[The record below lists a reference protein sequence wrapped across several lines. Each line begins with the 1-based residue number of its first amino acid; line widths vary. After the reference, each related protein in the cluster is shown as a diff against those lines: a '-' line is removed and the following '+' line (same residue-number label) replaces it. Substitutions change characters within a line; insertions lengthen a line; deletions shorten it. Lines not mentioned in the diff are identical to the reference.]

1 MDEQQIEEGFTGQED
16 ETSNLSET
24 ENNEIAAND
33 EDATCLGGNIEEP
46 LLRGDDDEFISHGDD
61 DSCEESE
68 LNASSTGQESEE
80 LNEAENDE
88 EEDGT
93 RLLTEGMSGS
103 ADRETTI
110 SLGDDTTKLDN
121 DDVDSFRDFDS
132 NDTLTVDKEGNN
144 RDDNQEAGGLS
155 VEEMSGHTN
164 EEFEEFDTELE
175 HPIGKKL
182 PFVSET
188 DSNEFLSQN
197 EGEYET
203 DQNDEGREYQQ
214 EDDTVMD
221 GDELSQKS
229 ETSTL
234 IDDNNVELTD
244 SLLYTETNEGDEN
257 DEQTDLTGTLT
268 EEVVP
273 DNIDGYLQECDNDF
287 DGISEVQNT
296 DEMENLSPYTERRDD
311 DEDTEK
317 EDNPDRKDVGR
328 ESGFLE
334 EQETYNDKD
343 SLLPQD
349 EEESDKHR
357 YPEDKLQMENPSFYP
372 RTDSNGEIIQKD
384 DELQGGSS
392 GEQAESRSQPE
403 DDFSTGLA
411 DGGISGGCYG
421 DDDLSSIF
429 SDDGRDISNILQENS
444 ILKEAMMQLRKDN
457 PEGFTDTVSETSD
470 EADDF
475 YIYPYGG
482 DGKMQTRKFMA
493 DKDLSDARLN
503 EILREKRDSQAKMRQ
518 LEREK
523 AMVERKYRQDRM
535 ERDFL
540 EERFTLK
547 SSQLQEEIRNLKQ
560 ENQRLKR
567 GGPQGKGMTPGA
579 GNKHVGITKELPL
592 KGFSSENGDS
602 GFPGRNGFA
611 IDIAILAKENEK
623 LSEIIDHLQ
632 DTPRNDPLD
641 DFVDNWD
648 KYVPKDEYIKLENEK
663 LKLETALREKE
674 RMLKEQER
682 LMEETKFDLEEEI
695 EILKDNLKKAEN
707 KSKEK
712 TKLLSQNDIKMIDI
726 KTKLTEKASKLES
739 KLELELSKKV
749 KLESVIVNLEKCNSG
764 FEKEIQDMNNRVQK
778 LQKQER
784 EMEAKNRR
792 ELADL
797 QECLRKETEEKNK
810 LTRNVEALL
819 QDLMQVKSKMLE
831 DTEKHA
837 KEQEELRASFETEK
851 RKMMAAQEYDN
862 RRLKAEL
869 DDEKKRNQQLIRRMA
884 EIPGETIVS
893 VMETTTEADLFESPV
908 NDIEAALL
916 ERTLQE
922 EQYKEPEKDNMVMD
936 LNDAQSR
943 SEGQLWNAPKP
954 TEDNSGD
961 INKLQSK
968 LAEVTKYNGIM
979 QRRNKEIEEENINL
993 KEKVERVGR
1002 DVSKMRELEDKNE
1015 ELQEEIA
1022 RNAKKRAEMQKKQE
1036 NMMEEIEDITKKL
1049 GKVEGNNNDLSDE
1062 VDRLTKKIKAMEQE
1076 FTEEKSK
1083 LTSSLEQE
1091 KTNAIEETERR
1102 LEEQKAKS
1110 KKLDNEIDDLQSDIK
1125 TLKDAKRASEEK
1137 YVNDTRELAER
1148 HNSELASERERYRQ
1162 LQDELNNNAGAVRR
1176 VTEEWEQM
1184 LRNAVS
1190 RYEEDLQKNEDERRK
1205 MADEFQRQKEDMRA
1219 RFDKE
1224 KAKLELRAQEI
1235 ERRARS
1241 PFENEIMQEKAADSY
1256 QDPHTDLLFE
1266 DTPTLRTNFGEEGNN
1281 IANDITENQEKIN
1294 TLASQK
1300 RKLEQKLVQMQ
1311 RTHDNEKS
1319 DLCNEYKKEK
1329 QKLEETLTED
1339 YKRRLDESKKYYEGL
1354 VQDLRRK
1361 HEKEE
1366 EDLAERFKREK
1377 RELEDKMKED
1387 FSTNLSSRSAGLEN
1401 KIQDLVSQKVQE
1413 QKDITKKTEEKCNT
1427 ALLQMKNRMK
1437 EMHSERNEMKRK
1449 FEKEKKVLEATIQAL
1464 TKELE
1469 KVKQEKKDVKKKLKK
1484 DKAEMEEA
1492 FENEKKEMKQIWEKC
1507 KLDTINQIEEEW
1519 TEKIKSENAKSEI
1532 LKEELQGNFEARIK
1546 QMKLKFKAEKADLER
1561 RLADAISESNAL
1573 EEAKKEVEASL
1584 EEDYRRKLQKEKEN
1598 IESTLQG
1605 LRQEIER
1612 LQEHRKQL
1620 QSQMS
1625 NRESRANV
1633 NALPPL
1639 ETNSKVLAKLDN
1651 EYQEHMKREKE
1662 HHESRMKEME
1672 DEINRLHDDLSQMKV
1687 KARQEKSRVKAEF
1700 EKEREEIEEQFDKE
1714 RNEWRTRMNFITMMQ
1729 PREIQ
1734 RVSSINIFCKTCLQ
1748 KTIII
1753 PHASRPSKS
1762 KKFLFYNT
1770 AKTNDLHFY
1779 FQMTSN
1785 SPSLY
1790 RLIGA
1795 AQRSKARRQ

>member
-1 MDEQQIEEGFTGQED
+1 MDEQQTEEGFTEKED

-24 ENNEIAAND
+24 NESVGND
-33 EDATCLGGNIEEP
+33 EYDTSLGENIEEP
-46 LLRGDDDEFISHGDD
+46 LLRGDEDEFITHREDD
-61 DSCEESE
+61 ACENSE
-68 LNASSTGQESEE
+68 LNASSTGQESEK
-80 LNEAENDE
+80 LNETEDE
-88 EEDGT
+88 KDEGGT
-93 RLLTEGMSGS
+93 ELLTEGMSGS
-103 ADRETTI
+103 ADHETTI
-110 SLGDDTTKLDN
+110 SLRDDDTTKLDD
-121 DDVDSFRDFDS
+121 DDVDSLKDFDS
-132 NDTLTVDKEGNN
+132 SDTLTVDKGDK

-155 VEEMSGHTN
+155 AEEMLGHTN
-164 EEFEEFDTELE
+164 QEIYEFDTELE
-175 HPIGKKL
+175 HPVEKKFSQ
-182 PFVSET
+182 FVFET
-188 DSNEFLSQN
+188 DSNQFLSQN

-203 DQNDEGREYQQ
+203 YQIADEGTQYEQD
-214 EDDTVMD
+214 DDTVID

-229 ETSTL
+229 ETSTVV
-234 IDDNNVELTD
+234 DENDVELTD
-244 SLLYTETNEGDEN
+244 SLLHNETNEGNED
-257 DEQTDLTGTLT
+257 DEQMDPTGTLT
-268 EEVVP
+268 EEIML
-273 DNIDGYLQECDNDF
+273 DNIGGYLQECDNDF

-296 DEMENLSPYTERRDD
+296 EMESFLSHTERRDD

-317 EDNPDRKDVGR
+317 EDSPDRTDEGR
-328 ESGFLE
+328 ESGFLD
-334 EQETYNDKD
+334 EQETYNDNET
-343 SLLPQD
+343 LLPQS
-349 EEESDKHR
+349 EGESGKHR
-357 YPEDKLQMENPSFYP
+357 DPEDTSQMGNPSFYP
-372 RTDSNGEIIQKD
+372 RAENNAEVIEQDH
-384 DELQGGSS
+384 ELHGVSS
-392 GEQAESRSQPE
+392 VEQAESKSQPE
-403 DDFSTGLA
+403 DDFSAGLA
-411 DGGISGGCYG
+411 DGGISGGSYG

-429 SDDGRDISNILQENS
+429 SDDGRDMSNILQENS

-475 YIYPYGG
+475 YMYPYGG
-482 DGKMQTRKFMA
+482 DSKMQTRKWMA
-493 DKDLSDARLN
+493 DKDLNDARLN

-523 AMVERKYRQDRM
+523 AMVERKYRQDKM

-547 SSQLQEEIRNLKQ
+547 SSKLEEEIRNLKQ

-567 GGPQGKGMTPGA
+567 GGPQGKGTTPST
-579 GNKHVGITKELPL
+579 GNRHIGIAKELPP
-592 KGFSSENGDS
+592 KGLSSENGDS
-602 GFPGRNGFA
+602 GFPGRNGYA

-632 DTPRNDPLD
+632 DTPRNDPLN
-641 DFVDNWD
+641 DFVDNLD

-682 LMEETKFDLEEEI
+682 LIEETKFDLEEEI

-707 KSKEK
+707 KNKEK
-712 TKLLSQNDIKMIDI
+712 TKLLNQNDIKMIDI
-726 KTKLTEKASKLES
+726 KTKLTEKVSKLES
-739 KLELELSKKV
+739 KLELEISKKV
-749 KLESVIVNLEKCNSG
+749 KLESVIGDLEKCNGG
-764 FEKEIQDMNNRVQK
+764 FEKEIQDMNKRVQK

-792 ELADL
+792 ELAEL
-797 QECLRKETEEKNK
+797 QERLRKETEEKNK
-810 LTRNVEALL
+810 LARNVEALL
-819 QDLMQVKSKMLE
+819 QDLMQVKNKMLE

-837 KEQEELRASFETEK
+837 KEQDELRASFETEK
-851 RKMMAAQEYDN
+851 RKMMAALENDN
-862 RRLKAEL
+862 RRLRSEL

-893 VMETTTEADLFESPV
+893 VMETTTEAGLFESPV

-916 ERTLQE
+916 EMTIHE

-936 LNDAQSR
+936 LNDVQTT
-943 SEGQLWNAPKP
+943 SEKQLWKVPKP
-954 TEDNSGD
+954 TEDNSED
-961 INKLQSK
+961 IHKLQRK
-968 LAEVTKYNGIM
+968 LTEVTKYNGIM

-993 KEKVERVGR
+993 KEKVERIGR

-1022 RNAKKRAEMQKKQE
+1022 RNAKKRAEMQTKQE
-1036 NMMEEIEDITKKL
+1036 NMMEEIEDFTKKL
-1049 GKVEGNNNDLSDE
+1049 SKVEGNNNDLSDE
-1062 VDRLTKKIKAMEQE
+1062 VDRLTKRIKAMEQE

-1083 LTSSLEQE
+1083 LTSSFEQA

-1125 TLKDAKRASEEK
+1125 TLKDAKRAAEEK
-1137 YVNDTRELAER
+1137 YVNDTRELIDR

-1190 RYEEDLQKNEDERRK
+1190 RYEDDLQKNEDERRK

-1224 KAKLELRAQEI
+1224 KAKMEQRAQEI

-1241 PFENEIMQEKAADSY
+1241 LFENDIMQENATVSC
-1256 QDPHTDLLFE
+1256 QDPQTDLLFQ
-1266 DTPTLRTNFGEEGNN
+1266 DTPTPRTSFGEEGHH
-1281 IANDITENQEKIN
+1281 ISNDSAENQEKLN

-1300 RKLEQKLVQMQ
+1300 RKLEQKLAQMQ
-1311 RTHDNEKS
+1311 KTHDKEKNE
-1319 DLCNEYKKEK
+1319 LCNEYKRAK
-1329 QKLEETLTED
+1329 QKLEDTLTED
-1339 YKRRLDESKKYYEGL
+1339 YKRRLEESKRYYEGL
-1354 VQDLRRK
+1354 VEDLRKK

-1366 EDLAERFKREK
+1366 EELADRFKREK

-1387 FSTNLSSRSAGLEN
+1387 FSSNLSSRSAGLEN

-1413 QKDITKKTEEKCNT
+1413 QKDIAKKTEEKCNT
-1427 ALLQMKNRMK
+1427 VLLQMKNRMK
-1437 EMHSERNEMKRK
+1437 EMQSERNEMKRK

-1469 KVKQEKKDVKKKLKK
+1469 KVKQEKKDLKKKQKK

-1519 TEKIKSENAKSEI
+1519 TEKMKSENAKSEI

-1546 QMKLKFKAEKADLER
+1546 QMKLKFKAEKADLEH
-1561 RLADAISESNAL
+1561 RLADAISESKAL

-1620 QSQMS
+1620 QNQMS
-1625 NRESRANV
+1625 SREGRASIS
-1633 NALPPL
+1633 ALPSL

-1672 DEINRLHDDLSQMKV
+1672 EEINRLHDDLSQMKV

-1700 EKEREEIEEQFDKE
+1700 EREREEIEEQFDKE
-1714 RNEWRTRMNFITMMQ
+1714 RNEWRTRMNFVTMMQ

-1734 RVSSINIFCKTCLQ
+1734 RVSLTLSLQ
-1748 KTIII
+1748 N
-1753 PHASRPSKS
+1753 PSTENY
-1762 KKFLFYNT
+1762 YNT
-1770 AKTNDLHFY
+1770 ARLHALKTASQNNFPFY
-1779 FQMTSN
+1779 STLLS
-1785 SPSLY
+1785 SV
-1790 RLIGA
+1790 I
-1795 AQRSKARRQ
+1795 KI

>member
-1 MDEQQIEEGFTGQED
+1 MDEQQTAEEFTEKED
-16 ETSNLSET
+16 ETSNLTET
-24 ENNEIAAND
+24 ETNETVAND
-33 EDATCLGGNIEEP
+33 EDDTSLGENIGEP
-46 LLRGDDDEFISHGDD
+46 LLRGDEDEFISHREDD
-61 DSCEESE
+61 ACENSE
-68 LNASSTGQESEE
+68 LNDSSTGQEFEK
-80 LNEAENDE
+80 LNETENEKE
-88 EEDGT
+88 EGGT
-93 RLLTEGMSGS
+93 ELLTEGMCGS
-103 ADRETTI
+103 ADHETTT
-110 SLGDDTTKLDN
+110 SLGDDDTTKLDD
-121 DDVDSFRDFDS
+121 DDVDLLKDLDS
-132 NDTLTVDKEGNN
+132 NDTLTVDEEGD
-144 RDDNQEAGGLS
+144 RKDDNQEAGGLS
-155 VEEMSGHTN
+155 VEEISGHTN
-164 EEFEEFDTELE
+164 QEFDEFDTELE
-175 HPIGKKL
+175 HPEGTKF
-182 PFVSET
+182 PQFGSET

-203 DQNDEGREYQQ
+203 DQNDKGRQYEQ
-214 EDDTVMD
+214 EDDKVID
-221 GDELSQKS
+221 GEELSQKS

-234 IDDNNVELTD
+234 VDDNDVALTD
-244 SLLYTETNEGDEN
+244 SLLYTETNEGDED
-257 DEQTDLTGTLT
+257 DEQMDPTGTIA
-268 EEVVP
+268 EEIML
-273 DNIDGYLQECDNDF
+273 DNIDGYLQECDKNF
-287 DGISEVQNT
+287 DRISEVQNT
-296 DEMENLSPYTERRDD
+296 EMESFLPHTERRDD
-311 DEDTEK
+311 DEDTQK
-317 EDNPDRKDVGR
+317 EDNPERNDEGQ

-334 EQETYNDKD
+334 EQETYNDKE
-343 SLLPQD
+343 SLLRQD
-349 EEESDKHR
+349 EEESGRHSD
-357 YPEDKLQMENPSFYP
+357 PEDTSQMENPSFCP
-372 RTDSNGEIIQKD
+372 RTESNGEVIEQD
-384 DELQGGSS
+384 DELHGVGSS
-392 GEQAESRSQPE
+392 REQAESRSQPE
-403 DDFSTGLA
+403 DDFSAGLA
-411 DGGISGGCYG
+411 HGGISGGSYG

-429 SDDGRDISNILQENS
+429 SDDGRDMSNILQENS

-475 YIYPYGG
+475 YMHPYSG
-482 DGKMQTRKFMA
+482 DSKMQTRKWMA
-493 DKDLSDARLN
+493 DKDLNDARLN

-523 AMVERKYRQDRM
+523 AMVERKYRQDKM

-547 SSQLQEEIRNLKQ
+547 SSQLEEEIRNLKQ

-567 GGPQGKGMTPGA
+567 VGPQGKGTAPST
-579 GNKHVGITKELPL
+579 GNRHAGITKELPA
-592 KGFSSENGDS
+592 KGLSSENGDS
-602 GFPGRNGFA
+602 GFPGRNGYA

-623 LSEIIDHLQ
+623 LSEIIHHLQ
-632 DTPRNDPLD
+632 DTPRNDPLN
-641 DFVDNWD
+641 DFVDNLD

-674 RMLKEQER
+674 RMLKEQDR
-682 LMEETKFDLEEEI
+682 LIEETKFDLEEEI

-707 KSKEK
+707 KNKEK
-712 TKLLSQNDIKMIDI
+712 TKLLNQNDIKMIDI
-726 KTKLTEKASKLES
+726 KTKLTEKVSKLES
-739 KLELELSKKV
+739 KLELEISKKV
-749 KLESVIVNLEKCNSG
+749 KLESVIVNLEKCNGG

-792 ELADL
+792 ELAEL
-797 QECLRKETEEKNK
+797 QERLRKETEEKYK
-810 LTRNVEALL
+810 LARNVEALL

-837 KEQEELRASFETEK
+837 KEQDELRASFETEK
-851 RKMMAAQEYDN
+851 RKMMAAQETDN
-862 RRLKAEL
+862 RRLKTEL
-869 DDEKKRNQQLIRRMA
+869 HDEKKKNQQLITRLA

-893 VMETTTEADLFESPV
+893 VMENTTEASLFESPV

-916 ERTLQE
+916 ERSIHE

-936 LNDAQSR
+936 LNDVQTR
-943 SEGQLWNAPKP
+943 SEGQLWNVPKP
-954 TEDNSGD
+954 TEDNSED
-961 INKLQSK
+961 VNKLQRK
-968 LAEVTKYNGIM
+968 LTEVTKYNGIM
-979 QRRNKEIEEENINL
+979 QRKNKELEEENINL
-993 KEKVERVGR
+993 KEKVERIGR
-1002 DVSKMRELEDKNE
+1002 DVSKMRELGDKNE
-1015 ELQEEIA
+1015 QLQEEIA
-1022 RNAKKRAEMQKKQE
+1022 RNAKRRAEMQTKQE
-1036 NMMEEIEDITKKL
+1036 NMMEEIEDFTKKL
-1049 GKVEGNNNDLSDE
+1049 SKVEGNNNDLNEE

-1083 LTSSLEQE
+1083 LTSSLEQA
-1091 KTNAIEETERR
+1091 KTNAIEETERQ

-1125 TLKDAKRASEEK
+1125 TLKDAKRAAEEK
-1137 YVNDTRELAER
+1137 YVIDTRELVDR

-1190 RYEEDLQKNEDERRK
+1190 RYEDDLQKNEDERRK

-1219 RFDKE
+1219 RFEKE
-1224 KAKLELRAQEI
+1224 KAKIEQRAQEI

-1241 PFENEIMQEKAADSY
+1241 PSDSDEMQENAAVSY
-1256 QDPHTDLLFE
+1256 QDPQTDLLFQ
-1266 DTPTLRTNFGEEGNN
+1266 DTTTPGTSFGEEGHDISYD
-1281 IANDITENQEKIN
+1281 IAANQEKLHA
-1294 TLASQK
+1294 LASQK
-1300 RKLEQKLVQMQ
+1300 RKLEQKLTQMQ
-1311 RTHDNEKS
+1311 KAHDKEKN

-1339 YKRRLDESKKYYEGL
+1339 YKRRLDESKRYYEGL
-1354 VQDLRRK
+1354 VEDLRRK

-1366 EDLAERFKREK
+1366 EELADRFKKEK
-1377 RELEDKMKED
+1377 QELEDKMKED
-1387 FSTNLSSRSAGLEN
+1387 FSSNLSSRSAGLEN

-1413 QKDITKKTEEKCNT
+1413 QKDIAKKTEEKCNT

-1437 EMHSERNEMKRK
+1437 EMQSERNEMKRK
-1449 FEKEKKVLEATIQAL
+1449 FDKENKVLEATIQAL

-1469 KVKQEKKDVKKKLKK
+1469 KVKQEKKELKKKQKK
-1484 DKAEMEEA
+1484 DKAEMEET
-1492 FENEKKEMKQIWEKC
+1492 FENEKKEMKQMWEKC
-1507 KLDTINQIEEEW
+1507 KRDTINRIEEEW
-1519 TEKIKSENAKSEI
+1519 TEKMKSENVKSEI
-1532 LKEELQGNFEARIK
+1532 QKEELQGNFEAKIK

-1620 QSQMS
+1620 QNQMS

-1633 NALPPL
+1633 SALPSL

-1651 EYQEHMKREKE
+1651 EYQEHMKREKG

-1672 DEINRLHDDLSQMKV
+1672 EEINRLHDDLSQMKV

-1734 RVSSINIFCKTCLQ
+1734 RVS
-1748 KTIII
+1748 
-1753 PHASRPSKS
+1753 
-1762 KKFLFYNT
+1762 
-1770 AKTNDLHFY
+1770 
-1779 FQMTSN
+1779 
-1785 SPSLY
+1785 
-1790 RLIGA
+1790 
-1795 AQRSKARRQ
+1795 

>member
-1 MDEQQIEEGFTGQED
+1 MDEQQTEEGFMEQED
-16 ETSNLSET
+16 ETSNVSGT
-24 ENNEIAAND
+24 ENNETAVD
-33 EDATCLGGNIEEP
+33 DGDDSSKGENIEEP
-46 LLRGDDDEFISHGDD
+46 LLRGGEVEFISHGQNDA
-61 DSCEESE
+61 CENSE
-68 LNASSTGQESEE
+68 LNASSTGQESEK
-80 LNEAENDE
+80 LNEAENE
-88 EEDGT
+88 QEEDGT
-93 RLLTEGMSGS
+93 EPSTEGMSGGS
-103 ADRETTI
+103 DHERTT
-110 SLGDDTTKLDN
+110 SQEDDTTKFDEGDADL
-121 DDVDSFRDFDS
+121 VRDCGS
-132 NDTLTVDKEGNN
+132 NDMLTVEKEGDT
-144 RDDNQEAGGLS
+144 REEAGDLFVQEISGYTNQEFDEL
-155 VEEMSGHTN
+155 
-164 EEFEEFDTELE
+164 DTELE
-175 HPIGKKL
+175 QPIGKTL
-182 PFVSET
+182 PFVSDT
-188 DSNEFLSQN
+188 DSDTLFSQN
-197 EGEYET
+197 EGEHET
-203 DQNDEGREYQQ
+203 DQNDEEKEYDQD
-214 EDDTVMD
+214 DDTVMD

-234 IDDNNVELTD
+234 IDESNVELTD
-244 SLLYTETNEGDEN
+244 SLLYTETSEGKED
-257 DEQTDLTGTLT
+257 DEQMDLTGTLT
-268 EEVVP
+268 EDIMP
-273 DNIDGYLQECDNDF
+273 DYIIDGYLQECDNNHF
-287 DGISEVQNT
+287 DGISSVQNI
-296 DEMENLSPYTERRDD
+296 EMENIPPCAERRDD

-317 EDNPDRKDVGR
+317 EDNPYRNDKGQ
-328 ESGFLE
+328 ESDFQE
-334 EQETYNDKD
+334 EQETYNDKE
-343 SLLPQD
+343 SLLAQD
-349 EEESDKHR
+349 EDESDKHR
-357 YPEDKLQMENPSFYP
+357 DPEDKSHMENLSFYP
-372 RTDSNGEIIQKD
+372 YTDSNGEEMEQD
-384 DELQGGSS
+384 DELQGGSL
-392 GEQAESRSQPE
+392 GEQVENRSQPE
-403 DDFSTGLA
+403 DDFSAGLA
-411 DGGISGGCYG
+411 DGGISGGFYG

-457 PEGFTDTVSETSD
+457 PDGFTDTVSETSD

-475 YIYPYGG
+475 YMYPYVG
-482 DGKMQTRKFMA
+482 DSKMQTRRWMA

-523 AMVERKYRQDRM
+523 AVVERKYRQDQM

-540 EERFTLK
+540 EERFKSK
-547 SSQLQEEIRNLKQ
+547 SSKLEEEIRNLKQ

-567 GGPQGKGMTPGA
+567 GGPQGKGTTPSA
-579 GNKHVGITKELPL
+579 GNKPVGNTKELPA
-592 KGFSSENGDS
+592 KGLTSENGDS
-602 GFPGRNGFA
+602 DFPGRNGYA

-632 DTPRNDPLD
+632 DTPRNDPLN
-641 DFVDNWD
+641 DFVDNLD
-648 KYVPKDEYIKLENEK
+648 NYVPKDEYIKLENEK

-695 EILKDNLKKAEN
+695 EILRDGLKKAEN
-707 KSKEK
+707 KNKEK

-726 KTKLTEKASKLES
+726 KTKLSEKISKLES
-739 KLELELSKKV
+739 KLELEVSKKV
-749 KLESVIVNLEKCNSG
+749 KLESVIVNLEKCNGG

-784 EMEAKNRR
+784 EMEVKNRR
-792 ELADL
+792 ELTEL
-797 QECLRKETEEKNK
+797 KERLRKETEEKNK
-810 LTRNVEALL
+810 LARNVDTLL
-819 QDLMQVKSKMLE
+819 QDLMQLKSKMLE

-837 KEQEELRASFETEK
+837 KEQEELRALFETEK

-862 RRLKAEL
+862 RRISAEL

-893 VMETTTEADLFESPV
+893 VMENTTEAGLFESPV
-908 NDIEAALL
+908 NDIEVTLL
-916 ERTLQE
+916 ERTHQE
-922 EQYKEPEKDNMVMD
+922 EQYKEPEKDNVVMD
-936 LNDAQSR
+936 LNDVQTR
-943 SEGQLWNAPKP
+943 SEGQLWNVQKP
-954 TEDNSGD
+954 TEDNSFD
-961 INKLQSK
+961 INKLQRK
-968 LAEVTKYNGIM
+968 LAEVNKYNSIM

-993 KEKVERVGR
+993 KEKVERIGR
-1002 DVSKMRELEDKNE
+1002 DVSKMRELENKNE

-1022 RNAKKRAEMQKKQE
+1022 RNTKKRVEMQKKQE
-1036 NMMEEIEDITKKL
+1036 TMMDEIEDITKKL
-1049 GKVEGNNNDLSDE
+1049 SKMEGNNNDLSDE
-1062 VDRLTKKIKAMEQE
+1062 VDRLTKKIKSMEQE

-1083 LTSSLEQE
+1083 LASSLEQE

-1102 LEEQKAKS
+1102 FEEQKAKS

-1125 TLKDAKRASEEK
+1125 TLKDAKRAAEEK
-1137 YVNDTRELAER
+1137 YVNDTRDLVER

-1162 LQDELNNNAGAVRR
+1162 LQDELNHNAGAVRR

-1224 KAKLELRAQEI
+1224 KAKLELRVQEI
-1235 ERRARS
+1235 ERRAQS
-1241 PFENEIMQEKAADSY
+1241 PFENEIIPENAAVSY
-1256 QDPHTDLLFE
+1256 QDPQTDLLFE
-1266 DTPTLRTNFGEEGNN
+1266 DTSTPRTSFGEEGHN
-1281 IANDITENQEKIN
+1281 ISNDIAENQEKIN

-1300 RKLEQKLVQMQ
+1300 RKLEQKLAQMQ
-1311 RTHDNEKS
+1311 KTHDNEKN

-1339 YKRRLDESKKYYEGL
+1339 YKRRLDESKRYYEGL
-1354 VQDLRRK
+1354 VEDLRRK

-1366 EDLAERFKREK
+1366 EEQADRFKREK
-1377 RELEDKMKED
+1377 RELEDKMKDD
-1387 FSTNLSSRSAGLEN
+1387 FSSNLSSRSAGLEN

-1413 QKDITKKTEEKCNT
+1413 QKDKAKKTEEKCNT
-1427 ALLQMKNRMK
+1427 VLLQMKNRMK
-1437 EMHSERNEMKRK
+1437 EMQNERNEMKRK

-1469 KVKQEKKDVKKKLKK
+1469 KVKQEKKELKKKQKK

-1507 KLDTINQIEEEW
+1507 KLDTINQIEGEW
-1519 TEKIKSENAKSEI
+1519 TEKMKSENEKSEI
-1532 LKEELQGNFEARIK
+1532 QKEELQGNFEARIK

-1573 EEAKKEVEASL
+1573 AEAKKEVEASL
-1584 EEDYRRKLQKEKEN
+1584 EEEYRRKLQKEKEN

-1620 QSQMS
+1620 QNQMS

-1633 NALPPL
+1633 NAPPSL

-1672 DEINRLHDDLSQMKV
+1672 EEINRLHDDLSQMKV

-1714 RNEWRTRMNFITMMQ
+1714 RTEWRTRMNFISMMQ
-1729 PREIQ
+1729 PREVQ
-1734 RVSSINIFCKTCLQ
+1734 RVSLTFSLPNLSTKSYHNFCSSMPSALKVKIFPL
-1748 KTIII
+1748 
-1753 PHASRPSKS
+1753 
-1762 KKFLFYNT
+1762 L
-1770 AKTNDLHFY
+1770 
-1779 FQMTSN
+1779 
-1785 SPSLY
+1785 
-1790 RLIGA
+1790 
-1795 AQRSKARRQ
+1795 

>member
-1 MDEQQIEEGFTGQED
+1 MDEQQTEEGFTEKED
-16 ETSNLSET
+16 ETSNLSERET
-24 ENNEIAAND
+24 NETVAND
-33 EDATCLGGNIEEP
+33 EDDTSLGENTEEP
-46 LLRGDDDEFISHGDD
+46 LSRGDEDEFISHREDD
-61 DSCEESE
+61 ASENSE
-68 LNASSTGQESEE
+68 LKASSAGQESEK
-80 LNEAENDE
+80 LNETENE
-88 EEDGT
+88 KEEDGT
-93 RLLTEGMSGS
+93 EVLTEGMCGS
-103 ADRETTI
+103 ADHETTT
-110 SLGDDTTKLDN
+110 SLGDDGTTKLAD
-121 DDVDSFRDFDS
+121 DDVDLLKDFDS
-132 NDTLTVDKEGNN
+132 NDTLTDDEEGDR

-164 EEFEEFDTELE
+164 QEFDEFDTELE
-175 HPIGKKL
+175 HPEGKKF
-182 PFVSET
+182 PQFGSET
-188 DSNEFLSQN
+188 DPNEFLSQN

-203 DQNDEGREYQQ
+203 DQNDKGRQYEQ
-214 EDDTVMD
+214 EDDKVID
-221 GDELSQKS
+221 GDELLQKS

-234 IDDNNVELTD
+234 VDDNDVELTD
-244 SLLYTETNEGDEN
+244 SLLYTETNEGDED
-257 DEQTDLTGTLT
+257 DEQMDPTGTLT
-268 EEVVP
+268 EEIML
-273 DNIDGYLQECDNDF
+273 DNIDGYLQECDNNC

-296 DEMENLSPYTERRDD
+296 EMESFLPHTERRDD

-317 EDNPDRKDVGR
+317 EDNPDRNDEGR

-334 EQETYNDKD
+334 EQETYNDKE
-343 SLLPQD
+343 SLLPKD
-349 EEESDKHR
+349 EEESGKHR
-357 YPEDKLQMENPSFYP
+357 NPEDTSQMETPSFYP
-372 RTDSNGEIIQKD
+372 RAESNGEVIAQ
-384 DELQGGSS
+384 DEELHGGSL
-392 GEQAESRSQPE
+392 GEKAENRSQPE
-403 DDFSTGLA
+403 DDFSAGLA
-411 DGGISGGCYG
+411 DGGISGGSYG

-429 SDDGRDISNILQENS
+429 SDDGRDMSNILRENS

-475 YIYPYGG
+475 YMYPYGG
-482 DGKMQTRKFMA
+482 DSKMQNRKWMA
-493 DKDLSDARLN
+493 DKDLNDARLN

-523 AMVERKYRQDRM
+523 AMVERKYRQDKM

-547 SSQLQEEIRNLKQ
+547 SSKLEEEIRNLKQ

-567 GGPQGKGMTPGA
+567 VGPQGKGTTPST
-579 GNKHVGITKELPL
+579 GNRHAGITKELPA
-592 KGFSSENGDS
+592 KGLSSEGDS
-602 GFPGRNGFA
+602 GFPGRNGYA

-632 DTPRNDPLD
+632 DTPRNDPLN
-641 DFVDNWD
+641 DFVDSLD

-674 RMLKEQER
+674 RMLKEHER
-682 LMEETKFDLEEEI
+682 LIEETKFDLEEEI

-707 KSKEK
+707 KNKEK
-712 TKLLSQNDIKMIDI
+712 TKLLNQNDIKMIDI
-726 KTKLTEKASKLES
+726 KTKLTEKVSKLES
-739 KLELELSKKV
+739 KLELEISKKV
-749 KLESVIVNLEKCNSG
+749 KLESVIVNLEKCNGG

-792 ELADL
+792 ELAEL
-797 QECLRKETEEKNK
+797 QERLRKETEEKNK
-810 LTRNVEALL
+810 LARNVEALL

-837 KEQEELRASFETEK
+837 KEQDELRVSFETEK
-851 RKMMAAQEYDN
+851 RKMLAAQENDN
-862 RRLKAEL
+862 RRLKSEL
-869 DDEKKRNQQLIRRMA
+869 DDEKKKNQQLITRLA
-884 EIPGETIVS
+884 EIPGETIVP
-893 VMETTTEADLFESPV
+893 VMENTTEASLFESPV

-916 ERTLQE
+916 ERSIQE

-936 LNDAQSR
+936 LNDVQTR
-943 SEGQLWNAPKP
+943 NEGQLWNVPNP
-954 TEDNSGD
+954 TEDNSED
-961 INKLQSK
+961 ISKLQRK
-968 LAEVTKYNGIM
+968 LTEVTKYNGIM
-979 QRRNKEIEEENINL
+979 QRRNKELEEENINL
-993 KEKVERVGR
+993 KERVERIGR

-1022 RNAKKRAEMQKKQE
+1022 RNTKRRAEMQTKQE
-1036 NMMEEIEDITKKL
+1036 NMMEEIEDFTKKL
-1049 GKVEGNNNDLSDE
+1049 SKVEGNNNDLNDE

-1083 LTSSLEQE
+1083 LTSSLEQA
-1091 KTNAIEETERR
+1091 KTNAIEETERQ
-1102 LEEQKAKS
+1102 LDEQKAKS
-1110 KKLDNEIDDLQSDIK
+1110 KRLDNEIDDLKSDIN
-1125 TLKDAKRASEEK
+1125 TLKDAKRAAEEK
-1137 YVNDTRELAER
+1137 YVIDTRELVDR

-1190 RYEEDLQKNEDERRK
+1190 RYEDDLQKNEDERRK

-1219 RFDKE
+1219 RFEKE
-1224 KAKLELRAQEI
+1224 KAKMEQRAQEI

-1241 PFENEIMQEKAADSY
+1241 PSDNDVMQENATVSY
-1256 QDPHTDLLFE
+1256 QDPQADLLFQ
-1266 DTPTLRTNFGEEGNN
+1266 DTTTPGTGFGEEGHD
-1281 IANDITENQEKIN
+1281 ISNDIAANQEKLN

-1300 RKLEQKLVQMQ
+1300 RKLEQKLTQMQ
-1311 RTHDNEKS
+1311 KTHDREKN

-1339 YKRRLDESKKYYEGL
+1339 YKRRLDESKRYYEGL
-1354 VQDLRRK
+1354 VEDLRRK

-1366 EDLAERFKREK
+1366 EELASRFKREK
-1377 RELEDKMKED
+1377 QELEDKMKED
-1387 FSTNLSSRSAGLEN
+1387 FSSNLSSRSAGLEN

-1413 QKDITKKTEEKCNT
+1413 QKDIAKKTEEKCNT

-1437 EMHSERNEMKRK
+1437 EMQSERNEMKRK

-1469 KVKQEKKDVKKKLKK
+1469 KVKQEKKELKKKQKK
-1484 DKAEMEEA
+1484 DKAEMEET

-1507 KLDTINQIEEEW
+1507 KLDTINRIEEEW
-1519 TEKIKSENAKSEI
+1519 TEKMKSENAKSEI
-1532 LKEELQGNFEARIK
+1532 QKEELQGNFEAKIK
-1546 QMKLKFKAEKADLER
+1546 QMKLKFKAEKADLED
-1561 RLADAISESNAL
+1561 RLAEAISESNAL
-1573 EEAKKEVEASL
+1573 EEAKREVEASL

-1620 QSQMS
+1620 QNQMS

-1633 NALPPL
+1633 SALPSL

-1672 DEINRLHDDLSQMKV
+1672 EEINRLHDDLSQTKV

-1714 RNEWRTRMNFITMMQ
+1714 RNEWRTRINFITMMQ

-1734 RVSSINIFCKTCLQ
+1734 RVSLTFSLQ
-1748 KTIII
+1748 NLSTENY
-1753 PHASRPSKS
+1753 H
-1762 KKFLFYNT
+1762 NT
-1770 AKTNDLHFY
+1770 ARLHTLKTARQRNSF
-1779 FQMTSN
+1779 FMTSV
-1785 SPSLY
+1785 Y
-1790 RLIGA
+1790 CDKI
-1795 AQRSKARRQ
+1795 

>member
-1 MDEQQIEEGFTGQED
+1 MDEQQTEEGFTEQGE
-16 ETSNLSET
+16 ETSNLSGT
-24 ENNEIAAND
+24 AAND
-33 EDATCLGGNIEEP
+33 EDGTSLGENIEEP
-46 LLRGDDDEFISHGDD
+46 LLRGDEDEFKSQEEEDD
-61 DSCEESE
+61 CKSSE
-68 LNASSTGQESEE
+68 LNASSTGQESHE
-80 LNEAENDE
+80 LINESEAENEDE
-88 EEDGT
+88 EDRKET
-93 RLLTEGMSGS
+93 LTEGMSGS
-103 ADRETTI
+103 ADHETTT
-110 SLGDDTTKLDN
+110 SLEDDTTKSKE
-121 DDVDSFRDFDS
+121 DDADLPRDCGS
-132 NDTLTVDKEGNN
+132 NDTSTEEKEGDN
-144 RDDNQEAGGLS
+144 RDENQETGDLS
-155 VEEMSGHTN
+155 VEDISGHTN
-164 EEFEEFDTELE
+164 QELDELE
-175 HPIGKKL
+175 TEPEHPVGKKL
-182 PFVSET
+182 PFVYET
-188 DSNEFLSQN
+188 DLNEIFSQN

-203 DQNDEGREYQQ
+203 DQNDEGREYEQ

-221 GDELSQKS
+221 GDELSQIS

-234 IDDNNVELTD
+234 IDDTNVEVTD
-244 SLLYTETNEGDEN
+244 SPLYTETNEGEED
-257 DEQTDLTGTLT
+257 DEQMQMDMTGTLT
-268 EEVVP
+268 EEIMP
-273 DNIDGYLQECDNDF
+273 DNIDGYLQECNNDF
-287 DGISEVQNT
+287 DGTSEVQNT
-296 DEMENLSPYTERRDD
+296 DEMENLPPHSERSHYE
-311 DEDTEK
+311 EDTES
-317 EDNPDRKDVGR
+317 EDNPDRDDEGL
-328 ESGFLE
+328 ESGFLV
-334 EQETYNDKD
+334 EQENYNDKD
-343 SLLPQD
+343 TLLPQYGD
-349 EEESDKHR
+349 ESDKHR
-357 YPEDKLQMENPSFYP
+357 DPEDRSQMENPSLYP
-372 RTDSNGEIIQKD
+372 HTESNGEVMEQ

-392 GEQAESRSQPE
+392 GERAESRSQPE
-403 DDFSTGLA
+403 DEFSAGLA
-411 DGGISGGCYG
+411 DGGISGGFYG

-429 SDDGRDISNILQENS
+429 SDDGRDMSNILQENS

-475 YIYPYGG
+475 YMYPYGG
-482 DGKMQTRKFMA
+482 DSKMQTRKWMA

-523 AMVERKYRQDRM
+523 AMAERKYRQDKM

-540 EERFTLK
+540 EERLTLK
-547 SSQLQEEIRNLKQ
+547 SSQLEEEIRNLKQ

-567 GGPQGKGMTPGA
+567 GSPRGKGTTPSA
-579 GNKHVGITKELPL
+579 GNKHAGSTKELPG
-592 KGFSSENGDS
+592 KGLFSENGDS
-602 GFPGRNGFA
+602 DFPGRNGYA

-632 DTPRNDPLD
+632 ETPRNDPLN
-641 DFVDNWD
+641 DFVDNLD

-707 KSKEK
+707 KNKEK

-726 KTKLTEKASKLES
+726 KTKFTEKVSKLES
-739 KLELELSKKV
+739 KLEQEVVKKV
-749 KLESVIVNLEKCNSG
+749 KLESVIVNLEKCNGG

-778 LQKQER
+778 LQNQER

-792 ELADL
+792 ELAEL
-797 QECLRKETEEKNK
+797 QERLRKETEEKNK
-810 LTRNVEALL
+810 LGRNVEALL
-819 QDLMQVKSKMLE
+819 QDLMQLKSKMLE

-837 KEQEELRASFETEK
+837 KEQEQLRASFETEK
-851 RKMMAAQEYDN
+851 GKMMAAQEYDN
-862 RRLKAEL
+862 RRLKSEL
-869 DDEKKRNQQLIRRMA
+869 DDEKKTNQQLIRRMA

-893 VMETTTEADLFESPV
+893 VMENTTEAGLFESPV
-908 NDIEAALL
+908 NDVEAALL

-922 EQYKEPEKDNMVMD
+922 EQYKDPEKDNTVID
-936 LNDAQSR
+936 LNDVHTR
-943 SEGQLWNAPKP
+943 SEGQLWNVPKP
-954 TEDNSGD
+954 SEDNSGD
-961 INKLQSK
+961 INKLQRK

-979 QRRNKEIEEENINL
+979 QRRNKEIEEENISL

-1002 DVSKMRELEDKNE
+1002 DVSRMRELEDKNE

-1022 RNAKKRAEMQKKQE
+1022 RNTKKRAEMQKKQE

-1049 GKVEGNNNDLSDE
+1049 SKVEGNNNDLSDE

-1076 FTEEKSK
+1076 FSEEKSK
-1083 LTSSLEQE
+1083 LASSLERE
-1091 KTNAIEETERR
+1091 KTNAIEESERR
-1102 LEEQKAKS
+1102 LEEQKARS
-1110 KKLDNEIDDLQSDIK
+1110 KKLDNEIDDLESDIK
-1125 TLKDAKRASEEK
+1125 TLKDAKRAAEEK
-1137 YVNDTRELAER
+1137 YVNDTRELVER
-1148 HNSELASERERYRQ
+1148 HNSELGSERERYRQ

-1205 MADEFQRQKEDMRA
+1205 MADEFQRQKDDMKA

-1224 KAKLELRAQEI
+1224 KAKLELRVQEI

-1241 PFENEIMQEKAADSY
+1241 PFENEIMQENAAVSY
-1256 QDPHTDLLFE
+1256 QDPQTDLLFE
-1266 DTPTLRTNFGEEGNN
+1266 DTPGTGFGEDSNN
-1281 IANDITENQEKIN
+1281 ISNDIAEKQEKIK

-1300 RKLEQKLVQMQ
+1300 RELEQKLTQIQ
-1311 RTHDNEKS
+1311 KTRDNEKS
-1319 DLCNEYKKEK
+1319 DLCNEHKKEK

-1339 YKRRLDESKKYYEGL
+1339 YKRRLEESKKYYEGL
-1354 VQDLRRK
+1354 VEDLRRK

-1366 EDLAERFKREK
+1366 EELADRFKREK
-1377 RELEDKMKED
+1377 RELEDKMKQD
-1387 FSTNLSSRSAGLEN
+1387 FSSNLSSRSAGLEN

-1413 QKDITKKTEEKCNT
+1413 QKDIAKKTEEKCNT
-1427 ALLQMKNRMK
+1427 VLLQMKNRMK
-1437 EMHSERNEMKRK
+1437 EMQNERNEMKRK

-1469 KVKQEKKDVKKKLKK
+1469 KVKQEKKDLKKKLKK
-1484 DKAEMEEA
+1484 DKVEMEEA
-1492 FENEKKEMKQIWEKC
+1492 FENEKKEMKQMWEKC

-1519 TEKIKSENAKSEI
+1519 TERMKSENAKSEI
-1532 LKEELQGNFEARIK
+1532 LKEEQQGNFEARIK
-1546 QMKLKFKAEKADLER
+1546 QMKLKFKVEKTDLER

-1573 EEAKKEVEASL
+1573 AEAKKEVEASL

-1620 QSQMS
+1620 QNQMS

-1633 NALPPL
+1633 NAPPSL

-1672 DEINRLHDDLSQMKV
+1672 EEINRLHDDLSQMKV

-1729 PREIQ
+1729 PREMQ
-1734 RVSSINIFCKTCLQ
+1734 RVSLTSSLQ
-1748 KTIII
+1748 
-1753 PHASRPSKS
+1753 S
-1762 KKFLFYNT
+1762 F
-1770 AKTNDLHFY
+1770 
-1779 FQMTSN
+1779 
-1785 SPSLY
+1785 
-1790 RLIGA
+1790 
-1795 AQRSKARRQ
+1795 